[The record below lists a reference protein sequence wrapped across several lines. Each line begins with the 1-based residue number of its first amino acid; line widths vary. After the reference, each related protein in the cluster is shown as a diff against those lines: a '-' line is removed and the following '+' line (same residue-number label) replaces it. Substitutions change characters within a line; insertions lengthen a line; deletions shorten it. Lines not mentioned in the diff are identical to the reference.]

1 MGAGFPQFFPIHLR
15 QNFPRHTFEEAFRNE
30 GVDFFGNYVDGG
42 EETPLAGNVFDHL
55 LELLV
60 VADEGAG
67 WRATQE
73 VQDSMA
79 LVCFPLEEGRLWEGE

>member
-1 MGAGFPQFFPIHLR
+1 MGGTDYGRTDDDAQSPPFTAPPSTA
-15 QNFPRHTFEEAFRNE
+15 P
-30 GVDFFGNYVDGG
+30 
-42 EETPLAGNVFDHL
+42 PLAGNVFVHL
-55 LELLV
+55 LEIRV